1 MSRSAHSTLPHTVR
15 FLHYRA
21 YDENLRSKTN
31 PLGVDSRTGATI
43 AYTEPSE
50 GKPIAYAASF
60 CHPRDNYN
68 KHLGRTKAMGR
79 LKSNEYLELTTVSDK
94 REFLSLIDSEMEGY
108 GYVRKYSSGAPAHG
122 EAPVVKPEAKA
133 VVQIETGGEAPP
145 VVVLEPA
152 VGSDV

>member
-1 MSRSAHSTLPHTVR
+1 MSRQSIASILPHSVR

-21 YDENLRSKTN
+21 YDEQLRTKTN

-43 AYTEPSE
+43 AYTEPAE
-50 GKPIAYAASF
+50 GKPIAWAAAF

-68 KHLGRTKAMGR
+68 KRIGRIKAMGR
-79 LKSNEYLELTTVSDK
+79 LKSAEYIELTNLSDK

-108 GYVRKYSSGAPAHG
+108 NYTRKYSTGAPPHG
-122 EAPVVKPEAKA
+122 EAVVLKTEAK
-133 VVQIETGGEAPP
+133 VIEIEVPAIDPP
-145 VVVLEPA
+145 VGVA